1 MTITSINE
9 IENKSIPKTTPIQE
23 IMQLYIPD
31 ITVENIP
38 KTNGFI
44 WICVGSGGS
53 GKSSM
58 VLNFFRKNIYRG
70 KFDNIFYF
78 CPEVSYISAKNH
90 PFKKESDNLFIS
102 HDLTPE
108 ALGNIYS
115 LLDMKKKKYVEFQEK
130 KKDKK
135 NKKPDV
141 YFDEEE
147 QKEEVEEEPELEYS
161 CLFIDDFADIF
172 KQNEFNDIL
181 SKILIKTR
189 HLCLAVII
197 TLQELKYFPL
207 KLRKQI
213 TNISLFKPKNY
224 EDWADIAKEYF
235 NLNKQDSLTLY
246 DYVFNEPYA
255 HLDVQT
261 NMGSNKYFKNWNLLE
276 FNKN

>member
-1 MTITSINE
+1 MTITRINE
-9 IENKSIPKTTPIQE
+9 IENKTLPKTTPIKE
-23 IMQLYIPD
+23 IMEIYIPN
-31 ITVENIP
+31 ITVDNIP

-44 WICVGSGGS
+44 YLCVGSGGS

-58 VLNFFRKNIYRG
+58 VLNFFRKNVYRG

-78 CPEVSYISAKNH
+78 CPEVSYSSARNH
-90 PFKKESDNLFIS
+90 PFKKDTDNLFIS

-108 ALGNIYS
+108 SLNTIYN
-115 LLDMKKKKYVEFQEK
+115 LLDVKKKKYVEYQEK
-130 KKDKK
+130 KKQKIK
-135 NKKPDV
+135 EKPEA
-141 YFDEEE
+141 YFEDEED
-147 QKEEVEEEPELEYS
+147 KEEEEPPELEYS

-172 KQNEFNDIL
+172 KNNEFFPIL
-181 SKILIKTR
+181 NKIFIKTR

-213 TNISLFKPKNY
+213 TNISIFKPKNY
-224 EDWADIAKEYF
+224 EDWEDIAKEYF
-235 NLNKQDSLTLY
+235 NLNKQDTLTLY
-246 DYVFNEPYA
+246 DYVFDEPYN

-276 FNKN
+276 FNKK

>member
-9 IENKSIPKTTPIQE
+9 IINETLPKTIPIQE
-23 IMQLYIPD
+23 IMDIYIPD
-31 ITVENIP
+31 IQVENIP

-44 WICVGSGGS
+44 WLAVGSGGS

-78 CPEVSYISAKNH
+78 CPEVSFSSVKNH
-90 PFKKESDNLFIS
+90 PFKKEEENLFIE
-102 HDLTPE
+102 HDLTPD
-108 ALGNIYS
+108 ALSTIYN
-115 LLDMKKKKYVEFQEK
+115 LLDMKKRKYVEFQERKNQSK
-130 KKDKK
+130 KITKK
-135 NKKPDV
+135 NGFIPEG
-141 YFDEEE
+141 EEE
-147 QKEEVEEEPELEYS
+147 KGEKEEEPELEYS
-161 CLFIDDFADIF
+161 CLFIDDYADIF

-207 KLRKQI
+207 KLRKQV

-224 EDWADIAKEYF
+224 QDWEAIAKEYF
-235 NLNKQDSLTLY
+235 NLNKEDSLTLY
-246 DYVFNEPYA
+246 NYVFNEPYN

-261 NMGSNKYFKNWNLLE
+261 NMGSNKYFKNWNLLV
-276 FNKN
+276 FV